1 MDPMVP
7 RMATYATHGST
18 GTSLL
23 RIGTGVIRSTSK
35 YGVPSDRKSKQQ
47 WLTFEHG
54 LLACIRVGCCLHL
67 RGTTSARRDAHE
79 DDMQIVTRLDAQ
91 RTASTLMRILL
102 MTTTND
108 DVYDDVELVRLR
120 SASPGD
126 VGDFGQ
132 S

>member
-1 MDPMVP
+1 M
-7 RMATYATHGST
+7 
-18 GTSLL
+18 
-23 RIGTGVIRSTSK
+23 
-35 YGVPSDRKSKQQ
+35 
-47 WLTFEHG
+47 
-54 LLACIRVGCCLHL
+54 

-79 DDMQIVTRLDAQ
+79 DDMQIVTRLAGRATDSIDIDADL
-91 RTASTLMRILL
+91 ADDDD
-102 MTTTND
+102 D

>member
-1 MDPMVP
+1 
-7 RMATYATHGST
+7 
-18 GTSLL
+18 
-23 RIGTGVIRSTSK
+23 
-35 YGVPSDRKSKQQ
+35 
-47 WLTFEHG
+47 
-54 LLACIRVGCCLHL
+54 
-67 RGTTSARRDAHE
+67 
-79 DDMQIVTRLDAQ
+79 MQIVTRLDAQ